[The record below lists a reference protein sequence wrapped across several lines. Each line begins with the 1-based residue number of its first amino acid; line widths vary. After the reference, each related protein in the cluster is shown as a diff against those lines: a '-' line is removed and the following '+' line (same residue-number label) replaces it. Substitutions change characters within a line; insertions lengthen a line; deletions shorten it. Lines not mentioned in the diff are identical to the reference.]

1 MVEGAITFQ
10 AVPCEEVMTK
20 IGKVTFTI
28 SMETVLDNK
37 VLNSIR
43 ENGFSRI
50 PICKEGNRNQIIA
63 FLLTKSLVGIDTH
76 NKTVQQL
83 YIEKRIQVRI
93 PLYIHRE
100 ATLGR
105 MIKQFQTG
113 RSHMAIVLQT
123 AAAAQE
129 LCDIADAYNQK
140 VTKKMSVQQH
150 DSADFLKVPD
160 GNEKDESSDESVV
173 DGEKEI
179 VGIVTLENV
188 IERILMTD
196 IHDEKDRD

>member
-1 MVEGAITFQ
+1 M
-10 AVPCEEVMTK
+10 
-20 IGKVTFTI
+20 
-28 SMETVLDNK
+28 
-37 VLNSIR
+37 
-43 ENGFSRI
+43 
-50 PICKEGNRNQIIA
+50 
-63 FLLTKSLVGIDTH
+63 TKSLVGVETH

-129 LCDIADAYNQK
+129 LCDIADAYNKQ
-140 VTKKMSVQQH
+140 VTKKM
-150 DSADFLKVPD
+150 
-160 GNEKDESSDESVV
+160 
-173 DGEKEI
+173 
-179 VGIVTLENV
+179 TL
-188 IERILMTD
+188 
-196 IHDEKDRD
+196 